1 MDTTQ
6 PAPETRL
13 HFLDYWRVIRTRKV
27 ILFLVFLL
35 VVVTVFTITLFQP
48 KIYMAA
54 VRIKVEPERPTVQME
69 GGNQM
74 PIYDPFFLQTQYEI
88 LQSQKVL
95 YPVIERLNLQQHW
108 GVDVKLP
115 EDMAFR
121 RLKGALAVR
130 RFRDTSL
137 IEISVYDRE
146 PALAAQ
152 IANTIAD
159 YYKDE
164 RQEVKREDTQKGID
178 KLRDEVAQQE
188 ERVHQAQEKVEK
200 YRRELGVPVIN
211 QSKLNDQTLQSLESK
226 LTEARNDVAGL
237 QEELNEVEKLTPRQ
251 LRGAVTKLIS
261 DSTAQT
267 LLQNLTDIETRL
279 ETSKEDYGPE
289 HPTVLALIAT
299 RDKLLDQL
307 NDRLEGIKAGIA
319 IELAVAKAHA
329 DDLQKQLDDAKNADL
344 ILQSE
349 KYLPFLNAERDEGS
363 EIKLYEGLKGRMQ
376 EATVEMELPRSP
388 VEVIDHA
395 EAPLPS
401 MYVKP
406 NIWLN
411 VGMGAAAGLVF
422 GIGLAFFIEFLDT
435 SIKRIEDIEK
445 YLGLP
450 VLGVVGQQA
459 GLLHRGNVSMSHLE
473 AYRMMRTNIEFAKPE
488 GAPTSFCVLSAGAG
502 EGKSFTIANLAFV
515 YAQHGARVLVV
526 DSDLRRPGVHEHL
539 GVANNIGLADY
550 LSGAKSVQDIIQPT
564 ETANLWLIAAG
575 GGSSARAAL
584 HLLTSQRMAELIR
597 QVVQQFDVVIYDTPP
612 ILGVSDAAVMTRE
625 VGMSLLVVQHRRYP
639 RNMARRAVQV
649 IQNAGGKL
657 LGCVVNN
664 IQLGHD
670 ETYYYYHDHYHD
682 QLEFAQHTRELR
694 EKKQVAAT
702 KPSGGDEIDLS
713 GKY

>member
-1 MDTTQ
+1 
-6 PAPETRL
+6 
-13 HFLDYWRVIRTRKV
+13 
-27 ILFLVFLL
+27 
-35 VVVTVFTITLFQP
+35 
-48 KIYMAA
+48 MAA

>member
-6 PAPETRL
+6 PSPETRL

-35 VVVTVFTITLFQP
+35 VVLTVFTLTLFQP
-48 KIYMAA
+48 KVYMASA
-54 VRIKVEPERPTVQME
+54 RIKVEPERPTVQLT
-69 GGNQM
+69 GGPEM
-74 PIYDPFFLQTQYEI
+74 PVYDPYFLQTQFEI
-88 LQSQKVL
+88 LQSQKIL

-108 GVDVKLP
+108 GADIKLP
-115 EDMAFR
+115 MDIAFK
-121 RLKGALAVR
+121 RLKGSVFVR
-130 RFRDTSL
+130 RYRDTSL
-137 IEISVYDRE
+137 IEISVYDHE
-146 PALAAQ
+146 GGLAAE

-159 YYKDE
+159 YYKEE
-164 RQEVKREDTQKGID
+164 RLEVKREDTQKGID

-188 ERVHQAQEKVEK
+188 ERVRQAQNAVEK
-200 YRRELGVPVIN
+200 YRKELGVPVIN
-211 QSKLNDQTLQSLESK
+211 QTKLNDKTLEELESK
-226 LTEARNDVAGL
+226 LTESRNDLAGI
-237 QEELNEVEKLTPRQ
+237 QEELTEVEKLTPRQ
-251 LRGAVTKLIS
+251 LRGAVTKLIN
-261 DSTAQT
+261 DNTIQD
-267 LLQNLTDIETRL
+267 LLKNLTDAETHL
-279 ETSKEDYGPE
+279 ETAKEDYGPE

-307 NDRLEGIKAGIA
+307 NERLEGIKSGIA
-319 IELAVAKAHA
+319 IEYAVAKAHV

-344 ILQSE
+344 VLQSE
-349 KYLPFLNAERDEGS
+349 KYLPFRNAEREEDLET
-363 EIKLYEGLKGRMQ
+363 KLYDSLKARLQ
-376 EATVEMELPRSP
+376 EQTVEMELPRSP

-395 EAPLPS
+395 EPPLPQ
-401 MYVKP
+401 MYVRP

-411 VGMGAAAGLVF
+411 VTMGAAAGLVI
-422 GIGLAFFIEFLDT
+422 GIALAFFIEFLDT
-435 SIKRIEDIEK
+435 SIKRIEDIER

-473 AYRMMRTNIEFAKPE
+473 AYRMLRTNIEFAKPE

-526 DSDLRRPGVHEHL
+526 DSDLRRPAIHEHL
-539 GVANNIGLADY
+539 GVANSIGLADY
-550 LSGAKSVQDIIQPT
+550 LGGARSVQDIIQPT
-564 ETANLWLIAAG
+564 ETPNLWLIAAG

-625 VGMSLLVVQHRRYP
+625 VGMSILVVQHRRYP
-639 RNMARRAVQV
+639 RNMARRAVQI

-664 IQLGHD
+664 VQLGHD

-682 QLEFAQHTRELR
+682 QLEFAQHSRELR
-694 EKKQVAAT
+694 EKKQVAAA